1 MSRSCLL
8 CIIQDEYSLQYIH
21 VTYCTYKTKSSLI
34 GLFVYLNLIIVPTI
48 LLSCRNMRIK
58 SHFGSDGR
66 GTTATIFVLFVSFWT
81 FALIQDRLRP
91 ASDPNAYIRKFYFIV
106 MNTLLLLAP
115 MTFLYLPL
123 VSYFILLRFSKHFF
137 LSFSSFVSLSL
148 SLSLLSTLPPFPSH
162 FYLLSSLPRSTFSLL
177 SSLPPS
183 LPPSL
188 PLPSPSL
195 IHSTL
200 KCTRITGKIL
210 RQMKQ
215 TLSHRIHDC
224 NSIIS

>member
-58 SHFGSDGR
+58 SRFGSDGR

-91 ASDPNAYIRKFYFIV
+91 ASDPNAYIRKFYFEHITAACS
-106 MNTLLLLAP
+106 NDIP
-115 MTFLYLPL
+115 LPTTSKL
-123 VSYFILLRFSKHFF
+123 FHFAKILKALFSFFF
-137 LSFSSFVSLSL
+137 LLCL

>member
-58 SHFGSDGR
+58 SRFGSDGR

-137 LSFSSFVSLSL
+137 LFSPSFVSLSL
-148 SLSLLSTLPPFPSH
+148 CFPLSLPSPLTSTSFPPSLVLPSPSFP
-162 FYLLSSLPRSTFSLL
+162 L
-177 SSLPPS
+177 SLPPS
-183 LPPSL
+183 LPPCLYLL
-188 PLPSPSL
+188 PPS
-195 IHSTL
+195 STV
-200 KCTRITGKIL
+200 
-210 RQMKQ
+210 
-215 TLSHRIHDC
+215 LSNVQELQAKSC
-224 NSIIS
+224 VK